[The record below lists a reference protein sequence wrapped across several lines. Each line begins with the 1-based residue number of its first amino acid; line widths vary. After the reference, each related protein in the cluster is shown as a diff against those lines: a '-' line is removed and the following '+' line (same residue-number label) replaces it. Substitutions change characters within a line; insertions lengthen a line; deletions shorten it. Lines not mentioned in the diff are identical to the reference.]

1 MGPASTQL
9 LLAAGSSGSSAGGE
23 QPLLLPLLPCGTAP
37 SRTLTEEQATT
48 DPAEDGRL
56 RAAGERMWGRQFT
69 EPRARDAFLQ
79 VFLSLLGHYRIY
91 VPAACGGLSPTASA
105 FEEAEFT
112 KHEKKRRIGGRSS
125 RGRAKQALLSVLVKT
140 QMFEQ
145 FIVRRMQAGRAARC
159 QRDGGGAARAPAK
172 PRAASPGGGAEGGGA
187 EGGGEEGEGGG
198 GAMRG
203 FEGHSGAGG
212 ALPREQVAAGLDFF
226 DRCAELRQL
235 DEKSRRR
242 SMEASA
248 TERRSSLVSLRSEE
262 GGVLLPMPPPP
273 PPAFLAA
280 APTALPALLIL
291 DAAGERAE
299 AEARAAE
306 AATTPSA
313 RLVLLQQSQ
322 LRASHSEQP
331 GSLPA
336 QGAPNIQWA
345 GALGPADRARV
356 GSMFQSR
363 PSVCAVR
370 AGVAIKRHTPEFV
383 ADKVPHDRAPHA
395 VTKKL

>member
-1 MGPASTQL
+1 
-9 LLAAGSSGSSAGGE
+9 
-23 QPLLLPLLPCGTAP
+23 
-37 SRTLTEEQATT
+37 
-48 DPAEDGRL
+48 
-56 RAAGERMWGRQFT
+56 MWGRQFT

-91 VPAACGGLSPTASA
+91 VPAACGGLAPSAA

-145 FIVRRMQAGRAARC
+145 FIVRRMQAGRTARA
-159 QRDGGGAARAPAK
+159 QRDGTGTAHGKAAA
-172 PRAASPGGGAEGGGA
+172 PRAASLGGGSAEGGGA
-187 EGGGEEGEGGG
+187 EGGPEGSEGGGG

-280 APTALPALLIL
+280 APTALPALLIP

-345 GALGPADRARV
+345 GALGPADRVRV

-395 VTKKL
+395 VSTKL